1 MCYTNMLKTTKISY
15 NFIPGHSLGG
25 KRVGWSGGWGN
36 WIMNSDLE
44 LLLNDDVENA
54 RHTS

>member
-15 NFIPGHSLGG
+15 NFIPGRSLGG

-36 WIMNSDLE
+36 WIMYTDLE

-54 RHTS
+54 